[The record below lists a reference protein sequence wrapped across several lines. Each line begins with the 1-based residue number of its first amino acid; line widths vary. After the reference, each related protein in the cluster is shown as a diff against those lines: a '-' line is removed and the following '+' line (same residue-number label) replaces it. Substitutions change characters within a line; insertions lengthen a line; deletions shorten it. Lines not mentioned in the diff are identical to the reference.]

1 MLVLAEVELWNLG
14 VYSVTLPTNL
24 WMLQTAFFFWELPT
38 AAEPK
43 ELFML
48 DFGPAA
54 GHIWPSIR
62 VLSAAEAVGGL
73 QT

>member
-1 MLVLAEVELWNLG
+1 
-14 VYSVTLPTNL
+14 
-24 WMLQTAFFFWELPT
+24 MLQTAFFFWELPT